1 MVGVW
6 QEKPPAAE
14 GCRFKDFRFGAFI
27 NRCTLKCIK
36 WTSEKQGTEVS
47 CIALQTLNTKMKL
60 YKCLF

>member
-36 WTSEKQGTEVS
+36 WTSENSKNK
-47 CIALQTLNTKMKL
+47 AL
-60 YKCLF
+60 KCLVSPCKL

>member
-36 WTSEKQGTEVS
+36 WTS
-47 CIALQTLNTKMKL
+47 AL
-60 YKCLF
+60 KCLVSPCKL